1 MELWSPHHPM
11 AGMRLWGC
19 HPALPHGQHQLQSCL
34 LLPSLN
40 YQISISSIPCKSAV
54 DREGCGHCPCCCH
67 QRAPAPSGGQLSKRY
82 FYLHLIKPVLY
93 KYILINFLL
102 HLSYYPHLTGTHL
115 CSFANVGGK
124 GDEGV
129 SFTARCG
136 AAAWAATTTAL
147 LHPAVP
153 SAAPAALPSLSLQ
166 VFGLCKTSKQV
177 SFVPCM
183 AFNILEISYVRLQ
196 ETRTHESPQ
205 I

>member
-1 MELWSPHHPM
+1 M
-11 AGMRLWGC
+11 G
-19 HPALPHGQHQLQSCL
+19 
-34 LLPSLN
+34 N
-40 YQISISSIPCKSAV
+40 
-54 DREGCGHCPCCCH
+54 
-67 QRAPAPSGGQLSKRY
+67 
-82 FYLHLIKPVLY
+82 Y

-115 CSFANVGGK
+115 RSFANRGGK
-124 GDEGV
+124 GDDAQEGV

-183 AFNILEISYVRLQ
+183 AFNILEISYVCLQ